1 MTSWR
6 CVVGGRVV
14 CLRIAVACRDP
25 GALLGSVPRRRALRT
40 RSSGLPVSCRSSG
53 GGGRWG
59 VRWGSESNSAP
70 HPPPR
75 GVWVPAGGP
84 NRRGNL
90 ACNPAPCGP
99 LANPSSSPSPRPLAG
114 RTRGVYV
121 PAGTGDFLGL
131 RVRGGE
137 EEKVKASP
145 PPPPRTV
152 WWLYTNGTTSV
163 GSWPSLS
170 LKLLQDPNPTL
181 PSKIRAR
188 PRCLVALIPVESKR
202 LCLGAHTIGL
212 LESAQGP
219 RHRGEPVSRKSRSW
233 RFGPQ
238 PAS

>member
-1 MTSWR
+1 M
-6 CVVGGRVV
+6 
-14 CLRIAVACRDP
+14 
-25 GALLGSVPRRRALRT
+25 PRRRALRT
-40 RSSGLPVSCRSSG
+40 RSSGLRVSCHSPG
-53 GGGRWG
+53 GGGVSVG
-59 VRWGSESNSAP
+59 VPNPTA
-70 HPPPR
+70 PPPPSP

-84 NRRGNL
+84 NRRGNF

-121 PAGTGDFLGL
+121 PAGTGDSLGL

-152 WWLYTNGTTSV
+152 RWLYTNGTTSA

-170 LKLLQDPNPTL
+170 LELPRDPNRTL
-181 PSKIRAR
+181 PSKIRAL
-188 PRCLVALIPVESKR
+188 PRCLVGLIPVESSR
-202 LCLGAHTIGL
+202 LRLGAHTIGL
-212 LESAQGP
+212 LESARGP